1 MTDRMTDHMT
11 DHPSSVAARL
21 GVSGPITPAATAKW
35 IAIVAVLFFGG
46 TEAETLGFPAPHL
59 FEALVVGLVLA
70 VSGLTRVQMPGWLY
84 TTAQAITGVV
94 LGTYVSW
101 SSVTA
106 VGHQW
111 VAVAAV
117 SALTLG
123 LSLLL
128 GVALARRTDLDPATA
143 SLGMIAGGSAGVVA
157 SSDDLGADARQV
169 AFIQYLRLVLV
180 VVSAPLLVRYVLH
193 PIATGAYG
201 AVGPKEIE
209 VGGTLGAYIFC
220 VAVALI
226 GALVA
231 LWLRLPAGAL
241 IGPLILAAVLTGTG
255 AVHRVTP
262 PEFPRETA
270 FTLIGLAIGLRFTRE
285 AIVRMGRLLP
295 TLFVFVVLLI
305 VTTGLLAWGLSAV
318 TSINL
323 LNAYLA
329 TTPGGINAVLVVAFA
344 SGAHTGFVFAVQTLR
359 LFIMV
364 LAAPVLVRWVI
375 RRVSTPAAHPASQRP
390 PTRTPGASRAAQ
402 SHGDLSH

>member
-1 MTDRMTDHMT
+1 MTDY
-11 DHPSSVAARL
+11 PSSFAARL
-21 GVSGPITPAATAKW
+21 RGSGTITAVATAKW

-70 VSGLTRVQMPGWLY
+70 LTGLTRVQMPAWLY
-84 TTAQAITGVV
+84 TAAQAITGVV

-101 SSVTA
+101 HSVTA
-106 VGHQW
+106 VGHEW

-117 SALTLG
+117 TVLTLA

-128 GVALARRTDLDPATA
+128 GVGLARRTRLDPATA

-157 SSDDLGADARQV
+157 TSDDLGADGRQV

-193 PIATGAYG
+193 PVTTGVYG

-209 VGGTLGAYIFC
+209 VEANLGAYIFC
-220 VAVALI
+220 FAVALI

-231 LWLRLPAGAL
+231 LRLRLPAGAL

-270 FTLIGLAIGLRFTRE
+270 FTLIGLAIGLRFTRA
-285 AIVRMGRLLP
+285 AILRMGRLLP
-295 TLFVFVVLLI
+295 TVLAFVAGLI
-305 VTTGLLAWGLSAV
+305 ATTGLLAWSLSAV
-318 TSINL
+318 TNINPL
-323 LNAYLA
+323 DAYLA

-359 LFIMV
+359 LFVMV
-364 LAAPVLVRWVI
+364 LAAPALVRWVV
-375 RRVSTPAAHPASQRP
+375 RRVSTPAHPEP
-390 PTRTPGASRAAQ
+390 
-402 SHGDLSH
+402 